1 MTLSVVM
8 EEGPIL
14 GSEPW
19 LPPEWQDDRRMAFL
33 SSALQPPSGKG
44 FAAKSPASG
53 AGQVAF
59 WSSLMV
65 SSSRARGQAWVSRE
79 RLVVRFRRKGAPP
92 PHCLGAVMD
101 AMERQGDLVQAS
113 KFTGAWT
120 SRAWQT
126 LSWALC
132 NLASVTI
139 GWESSYPP
147 PDMVFVIP
155 DVVKGLGTMV
165 LSLVHTAQPKA
176 LHGLAVEAAA
186 CTDREPFL
194 TWAEVEALTAGTCCD
209 ALTLTLTLQ
218 QLQQEG
224 RATVHTEAG
233 ETVVKF
239 CKSGSSIVKPVS
251 EEDLAVLRL
260 RHMAT
265 VLETRSEALSD
276 NNKKLKLEAK
286 SLHRTGDKQKALGV
300 MRLRRRGQDRER
312 QLLTQ
317 IDSVASLLEGLDKAK
332 VNTMVAGVLAAGS
345 RAVDMAHQQGPRLE
359 EIDTLTSKLQE
370 LMSEEEEISKAL
382 SEDFSGTDMD
392 ELEKELVKLVAEE
405 SGEGEVLTP
414 AKEADALTVL
424 DQGANVSPLLNDADL
439 DSELAKLSLEGIPR
453 LSPEHINKKKL
464 SEQSLTLNS

>member
-1 MTLSVVM
+1 M
-8 EEGPIL
+8 EESAIL

-33 SSALQPPSGKG
+33 SSALKPSSRKG
-44 FAAKSPASG
+44 SATTSPGSG

-65 SSSRARGQAWVSRE
+65 SSSRARGQGWVSQE

-92 PHCLGAVMD
+92 PHCLDAVMD
-101 AMERQGDLVQAS
+101 AMERQGNLVLAS

-126 LSWALC
+126 LSWAWC
-132 NLASVTI
+132 NLASLTI

-147 PDMVFVIP
+147 ADMVFVIP
-155 DVVKGLGTMV
+155 EVVKGLATTV

-186 CTDREPFL
+186 CTDQEPVL

-224 RATVHTEAG
+224 RATVHTETG

-239 CKSGSSIVKPVS
+239 CKSGSNVVKPVS

-260 RHMAT
+260 RRMAT
-265 VLETRSEALSD
+265 VLERRSKALCD
-276 NNKKLKLEAK
+276 NNQKLKLEAK
-286 SLHRTGDKQKALGV
+286 SFLIAGDKGKALVV
-300 MRLRRRGQDRER
+300 MRLRRRSQDRER

-317 IDSVASLLEGLDKAK
+317 IDSVVSLLEGLDKAK

-345 RAVDMAHQQGPRLE
+345 RAIDFAHQQGPHLE
-359 EIDTLTSKLQE
+359 EIDALTIKLQE

-382 SEDFSGTDMD
+382 SEDFSGTDLD
-392 ELEKELVKLVAEE
+392 ELENELVKLVAEE
-405 SGEGEVLTP
+405 SGEGEGLTP
-414 AKEADALTVL
+414 AKSSITKGADAVVL
-424 DQGANVSPLLNDADL
+424 DQCANKSPLLNDADL
-439 DSELAKLSLEGIPR
+439 DSELKKLSLEGIPS
-453 LSPEHINKKKL
+453 LSPENIKKKKL